1 MKTTKLLVRAGVVGA
16 LYAVLTIVLAPISYG
31 PVQFR
36 VAEALTLL
44 PLVFPET
51 AIGLTFGCLISNMFG
66 NGPLDMILGTTATL
80 IASLLTAFIGKRVKK
95 DLAKII
101 LGAIPPIIVNAVVV
115 PLTFMTAS
123 DTFVAYLING
133 GTVFLGQTAVI
144 AVLGPL
150 VYFSTEKFAKRLN

>member
-51 AIGLTFGCLISNMFG
+51 AIGLTVGCLISNLFG

-80 IASLLTAFIGKRVKK
+80 VASLVTAFVGKRVKK
-95 DLAKII
+95 ATPKII

-115 PLTFMTAS
+115 PLTFMTTS
-123 DTFVAYLING
+123 DTFSAYLINVV
-133 GTVFLGQTAVI
+133 TVFLGQTAVI
-144 AVLGPL
+144 AILGPL
-150 VYFSTEKFAKRLN
+150 VYFSAEKLAKRLN

>member
-51 AIGLTFGCLISNMFG
+51 AIGLTVGCLISNLFG

-80 IASLLTAFIGKRVKK
+80 VASLVTAFVGKRVKK
-95 DLAKII
+95 ATPKII

-115 PLTFMTAS
+115 PLTFMTTS
-123 DTFVAYLING
+123 DTFSAYLINV

-144 AVLGPL
+144 AILGPL
-150 VYFSTEKFAKRLN
+150 VYFSAEKLAKRLN